1 MSVTTGIFSGMSG
14 KSDTKVVV
22 PTMKLGSEQLTNKDP
37 LLGRVAYEKA
47 PNILNSAI
55 DYSTRRGVLP
65 CIGITEHVLRQAPQN
80 AANAYQ
86 APRGVASFSGTGLAA
101 VGYRN
106 DYPELR
112 PFSSIHMGQFSP
124 LGA

>member
-1 MSVTTGIFSGMSG
+1 MSVVPGIFSGMSG
-14 KSDTKVVV
+14 DKDAKVTV
-22 PTMKLGSEQLTNKDP
+22 PSMKLGTEQLTNRDP
-37 LLGRVAYEKA
+37 LVGRVAYEKA

-65 CIGITEHVLRQAPQN
+65 CVGITEHVLRPPPPN

-86 APRGVASFSGTGLAA
+86 APRGVSSFSGTGLDS
-101 VGYRN
+101 VGYKN

-112 PFSSIHMGQFSP
+112 PFSSINMGQPSK
-124 LGA
+124 LGM